1 MPQKTLS
8 VRQEKRVAMLKEKE
22 SLIAKDGRKLVAKR
36 PDLAVK
42 RQGAGRKRDFVA
54 LAKKTS
60 RPGIFEMLGSYDL
73 NTDDAEL
80 FGDDRYRR
88 LMNLLI
94 YRSLG

>member
-1 MPQKTLS
+1 
-8 VRQEKRVAMLKEKE
+8 VAILKKKE
-22 SLIAKDGRKLVAKR
+22 LLIARNGRKLVAQR

-42 RQGAGRKRDFVA
+42 HPDLAVKHPGAGRKRDLIS

-88 LMNLLI
+88 LINLLI
-94 YRSLG
+94 YRSQI

>member
-1 MPQKTLS
+1 M
-8 VRQEKRVAMLKEKE
+8 AILKENE
-22 SLIAKDGRKLVAKR
+22 ALIAKDRRKLAVKR
-36 PDLAVK
+36 PNLALK
-42 RQGAGRKRDFVA
+42 RQGAGRKRDFIS

-88 LMNLLI
+88 LINLLI

>member
-1 MPQKTLS
+1 
-8 VRQEKRVAMLKEKE
+8 MLKENE
-22 SLIAKDGRKLVAKR
+22 SLVAKDGRKLAVKR
-36 PDLAVK
+36 PDLGLRPSSTRHK
-42 RQGAGRKRDFVA
+42 RYFLS
-54 LAKKTS
+54 LARKTS

-94 YRSLG
+94 FRSQM